1 MSGLRSARSGA
12 GYPPRVAEDASG
24 RRDSRL
30 SRYFLLWL
38 ALAPFVGFALAGRL
52 FLLGADGESWEL
64 WKAASL
70 GAVLVGPFAVGTYFG
85 LRAVLKGCR
94 GGWVGF
100 IANLLLAT
108 LALGMPIMESLSG

>member
-1 MSGLRSARSGA
+1 MSGLRSAPCGA
-12 GYPPRVAEDASG
+12 AYPPRVAEDAPG

-52 FLLGADGESWEL
+52 FMLGAEGESWEL

-70 GAVLVGPFAVGTYFG
+70 GAVLMVPFAVGAYFG
-85 LRAVLKGCR
+85 LRAVLKGYR
-94 GGWVGF
+94 GGWAGLV
-100 IANLLLAT
+100 ANFLLAA